1 MSGVMCTGRVSRRKR
16 QVHRTVV
23 RALIL
28 HCLETLWKRL
38 EPEQQEVAEIRT
50 VDLLPNSKPG

>member
-1 MSGVMCTGRVSRRKR
+1 M
-16 QVHRTVV
+16 HRTVV

-28 HCLETLWKRL
+28 HCLEALRKRL